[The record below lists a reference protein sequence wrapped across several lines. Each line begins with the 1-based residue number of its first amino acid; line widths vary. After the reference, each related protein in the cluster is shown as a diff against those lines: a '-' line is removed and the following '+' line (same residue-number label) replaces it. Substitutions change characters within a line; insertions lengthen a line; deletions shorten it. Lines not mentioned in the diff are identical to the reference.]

1 MPLEVYNGY
10 TFRGPHWSVLGV
22 FWVPLSQMTFTPPHH
37 YRYTQNMIFEA
48 KLVFRRSFY
57 VIQND
62 EMEVRDEG
70 VVDQNYLLKTKTLC
84 LPSTAFTVAFAR
96 QQIHRLQIL
105 ALQCSTVQC
114 NPVEGTVLESF
125 FLPPP
130 PPPPHSFPH
139 PSPPPSFH
147 RCLNPHFSFSAALP
161 ASGSHAPPPQGSA
174 PRSVKV

>member
-1 MPLEVYNGY
+1 MRY
-10 TFRGPHWSVLGV
+10 
-22 FWVPLSQMTFTPPHH
+22 PLSQMTFTPPHH

-84 LPSTAFTVAFAR
+84 LPSTASTLAFAR
-96 QQIHRLQIL
+96 QHRLQIL

-139 PSPPPSFH
+139 PSPLPPFTDVSTLTFLSLP
-147 RCLNPHFSFSAALP
+147 RFQLP
-161 ASGSHAPPPQGSA
+161 ALMHRLHKAPHLE
-174 PRSVKV
+174 V